1 VVNTFRKRPLL
12 AGSGSLLSAVGLPI
26 WKKRYDGVESRDEA
40 ICLKQFIIRPWVLLA
55 LIWVIWMPVSA
66 WAGRSTE
73 GLIYLFL
80 PFYIAIAIFLFG
92 TAASLAYLIACVI
105 RAKKNQFMD
114 IEQAKTTRKMVFR
127 LWGLAVLIWTMLI
140 FVTAPELI
148 TSAEISLFGAAI
160 VVIPSLLVGIPLLLF
175 VSIKSQFSR

>member
-1 VVNTFRKRPLL
+1 MKQSIVRP
-12 AGSGSLLSAVGLPI
+12 S
-26 WKKRYDGVESRDEA
+26 
-40 ICLKQFIIRPWVLLA
+40 VLLA
-55 LIWVIWMPVSA
+55 LIWVTGMPVSA

-80 PFYIAIAIFLFG
+80 PFYVAIAIFLLG
-92 TAASLAYLIACVI
+92 TAASLAYFIVCVL

-114 IEQAKTTRKMVFR
+114 IERAKTTRKTVFR
-127 LWGLAVLIWTMLI
+127 LWGVAVLIWTILI
-140 FVTAPELI
+140 LVNVPELI
-148 TSAEISLFGAAI
+148 TSAEFSLFGAAL

>member
-1 VVNTFRKRPLL
+1 MWWL
-12 AGSGSLLSAVGLPI
+12 
-26 WKKRYDGVESRDEA
+26 
-40 ICLKQFIIRPWVLLA
+40 
-55 LIWVIWMPVSA
+55 IWMPVSA

-92 TAASLAYLIACVI
+92 TAASIAYFIACVL

-127 LWGLAVLIWTMLI
+127 LWGVAVLIWTMLI
-140 FVTAPELI
+140 FVIAPELI
-148 TSAEISLFGAAI
+148 TSAEISLFGVAL

-175 VSIKSQFSR
+175 VSIKREFSR